1 MAIKRAFLSVF
12 DKSGIVELATR
23 LQNLGV
29 ELVSS
34 GGTARLLQESGLAVT
49 PVEDLTGFPAMFGG
63 RVKTLHP
70 KIHGGILYR
79 RDNEQDVADA
89 EKWEIPALDMVVVNL
104 YPFQQTIAKPDTSFD
119 EAIEM
124 IDIGGPGM
132 LRAAA
137 KNHPHVL
144 PLVHPED
151 FEPVLLAL
159 EEQGDV
165 SFEERRRLAL
175 RAFAATAEYDV
186 AISSWLGEQCEQ
198 SEEVF
203 TETKTRYMDLR
214 YGENPHQQATVFG
227 EIAPAVEILHGKK
240 LSYNNIVDLQAA
252 LELMG
257 EFETPACS
265 IIKHTNPCGVGMAQ
279 ELSQAWELAFATDR
293 TSPFG
298 GIITVNRELDL
309 ATAKAID
316 SIFSELV
323 VAPAY
328 AADALALLKK
338 KKNRRLVSYDPE
350 FSFPDRQY
358 RSFWGGTLVQ
368 DRDTIDTVDDKLQI
382 VSQRQPTEAEWQ
394 ALRLAW
400 RVVKHVKSNAIVF
413 TAADRTLAIGA
424 GQMSRVDS
432 ARIAVAKATGQ
443 GIELKGSALGSDAFF
458 PFADGI
464 EEAAAAGVTAVI
476 QPGGS
481 VRDEEVIAAADKA
494 GLAMVFTGI
503 RHFKH

>member
-1 MAIKRAFLSVF
+1 MAVKRAFLSVF
-12 DKSGIVELATR
+12 DKTGIVELATR
-23 LQNLGV
+23 LQTLGV

-34 GGTARLLQESGLAVT
+34 GSTAKLLQENGLPVT
-49 PVEDLTGFPAMFGG
+49 PVEELTGFPALFGG

-70 KIHGGILYR
+70 KVHGGILYR

-89 EKWEIPALDMVVVNL
+89 IRWDIPALDLVVVNL
-104 YPFQQTIAKPDTSFD
+104 YPFQQTIAKPETTFE

-124 IDIGGPGM
+124 IDIGGPGL

-137 KNHPHVL
+137 KNHQQVI
-144 PLVHPED
+144 PLVHADD
-151 FEPVLLAL
+151 FAPVLQAL
-159 EEQGDV
+159 EEQGEV
-165 SFEERRRLAL
+165 GLEERRRLAL
-175 RAFAATAEYDV
+175 RAFATTAEYDV
-186 AISSWLGEQCEQ
+186 AISSWLASQCDTTGELFAKVQI
-198 SEEVF
+198 
-203 TETKTRYMDLR
+203 RYLNLR
-214 YGENPHQQATVFG
+214 YGENPHQMATVYG
-227 EIAPAVEILHGKK
+227 DLAPAVEILHGKK

-252 LELMG
+252 LELIG
-257 EFETPACS
+257 EFDSPACA
-265 IIKHTNPCGVGMAQ
+265 IVKHTNPCGVGLAEQ
-279 ELSQAWELAFATDR
+279 LPAAWERAFATDR

-309 ATAKAID
+309 TTATAID
-316 SIFSELV
+316 TIFSELV
-323 VAPAY
+323 VAPAFEP
-328 AADALALLKK
+328 AALQLLKK
-338 KKNRRLVSYDPE
+338 KKNRRLISYDPE
-350 FSFPDRQY
+350 YCFPEQQY

-368 DRDTIDTVDDKLQI
+368 ERDTVDIDPARLQV

-400 RVVKHVKSNAIVF
+400 RVVKHVKSNAVVF
-413 TAADRTLAIGA
+413 TSADRTLAVGA

-432 ARIAVAKATGQ
+432 TRVAIAKATVQ
-443 GIELKGSALGSDAFF
+443 GIRLEGAVLGSDAFF

-481 VRDEEVIAAADKA
+481 LRDEETIAAADRA